1 MPTYTPFPVWPAPE
15 GGEGGGVTS
24 HGALTGRSSADQHP
38 IDAITGL
45 EAALA
50 GKLSTD
56 LVAII
61 ISGDVTVATFE
72 TVLSGVVGLL
82 ADTPLLLGYP
92 SLLATA
98 EGVGGFYPGGTI
110 TGGSGAGVYNWDG
123 AALTFLREPALG
135 GPFFHRG
142 QVRDASAFELLG
154 ELATPL
160 ATLLSLDLGGGPE
173 PIVVTSAHSAQAVYY
188 DNTDS
193 GLTATN
199 AQAAID
205 ELVAGDTPPM
215 FALYDPDDDIDL
227 DAASGPANSTVLV
240 YGRSDNAEDGVYD
253 VTVDDGY
260 ARRTIQPTAVI
271 AIQVI
276 DSAFDPLHAST
287 DVAILIPDSPGGDN
301 GWGVWGWFERVTP
314 TSRGNLN
321 RVFNVTSFA
330 GDVVLSVNDGNSFYG
345 PLSSN
350 VTSVTLNDAPDGYEV
365 QVILE
370 ITQDSSPHTITWG
383 SAWNWAG
390 GVAPTMSTGSGAVD
404 VIVAR
409 TRDGGATIH
418 ASVMGQAFT

>member
-1 MPTYTPFPVWPAPE
+1 MTYTPFPVWPAPE

-45 EAALA
+45 DAALA
-50 GKLSTD
+50 SAGGG
-56 LVAII
+56 
-61 ISGDVTVATFE
+61 ISRATYVVTGDVTVSTFAA
-72 TVLSGVVGLL
+72 LL
-82 ADTPLLLGYP
+82 ESQAP
-92 SLLATA
+92 A
-98 EGVGGFYPGGTI
+98 
-110 TGGSGAGVYNWDG
+110 GAGVILGVTALVSNADG
-123 AALTFLREPALG
+123 ESPTFYMKGTVTGGDPGLYEFDGVDTLTFVRSLVDDDLVATGYVVDDALSVVSQL
-135 GPFFHRG
+135 GPIG
-142 QVRDASAFELLG
+142 QAITVDF
-154 ELATPL
+154 
-160 ATLLSLDLGGGPE
+160 GGGPE
-173 PIVVTSAHSAQAVYY
+173 VILGTTATRAAIVTY

-227 DAASGPANSTVLV
+227 DAASGPTNGAVLF

-418 ASVMGQAFT
+418 ASVMGQAFA

>member
-45 EAALA
+45 QTEL
-50 GKLSTD
+50 D
-56 LVAII
+56 
-61 ISGDVTVATFE
+61 
-72 TVLSGVVGLL
+72 
-82 ADTPLLLGYP
+82 
-92 SLLATA
+92 
-98 EGVGGFYPGGTI
+98 
-110 TGGSGAGVYNWDG
+110 
-123 AALTFLREPALG
+123 
-135 GPFFHRG
+135 
-142 QVRDASAFELLG
+142 ELL
-154 ELATPL
+154 
-160 ATLLSLDLGGGPE
+160 
-173 PIVVTSAHSAQAVYY
+173 
-188 DNTDS
+188 
-193 GLTATN
+193 
-199 AQAAID
+199 
-205 ELVAGDTPPM
+205 AGDTPPM

-227 DAASGPANSTVLV
+227 DAASGPTNGAVLF

-345 PLSSN
+345 PLSSD
-350 VTSVTLNDAPDGYEV
+350 VTSVTLNDAVDGYEV

-418 ASVMGQAFT
+418 ASVMGQAFA